1 MRARL
6 VKVSNN
12 RKTGP
17 IPVSTTS
24 RESCPNSCP
33 LYTGCYA
40 SGGPLRI
47 HWDKVTSGENGDS
60 WEDFCADVAKLP
72 RGQLWRHNQAGD
84 LPGEG
89 EEIDAEA
96 LAKLVG
102 ANYGRR
108 GFTYTHKLPH
118 VNGNAAAIKDAND
131 RGFTVNLSANNM
143 KEADELANLG
153 IGPVVV
159 ILPREA
165 EDVTFTREGRTV
177 IACPADK
184 HDHVTCATCQMCQ
197 KVDRKS
203 IIGFR
208 AHGTFAKRAERI
220 ARGEVQDEH
229 TV

>member
-6 VKVSNN
+6 VRVSSN

-40 SGGPLRI
+40 AGGPLKI
-47 HWDKVTSGENGDS
+47 HWDKVTSGEQGDS
-60 WEDFCADVAKLP
+60 WENFCQDIAGLR

-96 LAKLVG
+96 LALLVE
-102 ANYGRR
+102 ANRGRR

-118 VNGNAAAIKDAND
+118 VNGNAAAIKHAND
-131 RGFTVNLSANNM
+131 NGFTINLSANNM
-143 KEADELANLG
+143 READELANLD

-165 EDVTFTREGRTV
+165 EDVTFTQEGRTV

-197 KVDRKS
+197 KADRKS
-203 IIGFR
+203 VIGFR
-208 AHGTFAKRAERI
+208 AHGTFAKKAERI
-220 ARGEVQDEH
+220 ARGEVQNER